1 MCRRFAAFLI
11 CAASTQGSYSDDFAW
26 HDVARWPCYNSKS
39 RARELAKEA
48 SHSSAARCRPP
59 APVPG
64 QFSITPTLRATW
76 ARCLSAWRGPAIWRR
91 GQLAARRQG
100 PARTRRISETH
111 PTRCVSGPRK
121 FNIWATEQP
130 APRKIMLAGVP
141 QATSETLVG
150 RNYLNTTVS
159 ALQRGRTAA
168 SHCSPPIAARGGAG
182 RPA

>member
-1 MCRRFAAFLI
+1 MMPTATALCRRFAAFLI
-11 CAASTQGSYSDDFAW
+11 CAASTQGRYSDDSAW
-26 HDVARWPCYNSKS
+26 HGVARWPCYNPKVVHASS
-39 RARELAKEA
+39 QREA
-48 SHSSAARCRPP
+48 SQSDAARCRPP

-91 GQLAARRQG
+91 GQLAARSQG

-121 FNIWATEQP
+121 FNIWASEQP
-130 APRKIMLAGVP
+130 APRKLVLADVL

-150 RNYLNTTVS
+150 RNLLNTTVR
-159 ALQRGRTAA
+159 ALQRGR
-168 SHCSPPIAARGGAG
+168 AG
-182 RPA
+182 PTP